1 MLRPDIP
8 FGGKGDLILQV
19 SNSIVGSALDKKS
32 LVQSSDTKVPILNW
46 RNIPQKVRIALEG
59 DL

>member
-1 MLRPDIP
+1 LESLS
-8 FGGKGDLILQV
+8 GKGDLILQV